1 MRPQRAAIAHGG
13 VQRQQW
19 REDGVLL
26 ALQQHLLLVALHRGD
41 IVVLGVAR
49 EEAEEQEQRLAAGEA
64 VVQEQEQGE
73 LREHYVSGAGE
84 KVRW

>member
-1 MRPQRAAIAHGG
+1 M
-13 VQRQQW
+13 
-19 REDGVLL
+19 
-26 ALQQHLLLVALHRGD
+26 
-41 IVVLGVAR
+41 LGVAR

-73 LREHYVSGAGE
+73 LREHYVSGVDE